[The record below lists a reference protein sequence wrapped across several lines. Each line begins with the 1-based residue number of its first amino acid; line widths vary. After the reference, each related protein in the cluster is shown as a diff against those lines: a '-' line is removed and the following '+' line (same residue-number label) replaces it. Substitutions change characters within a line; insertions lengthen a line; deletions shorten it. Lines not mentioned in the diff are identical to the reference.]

1 MPHRSRALFGGFL
14 LHIVVLSGALLTV
27 LPFGWMII
35 SSFKNTGE
43 IFRWPP
49 WLLPETIDL
58 FNYVTLFTKW
68 SFGTWY
74 LNSIGLAVL
83 TTLAVLF
90 FSSLA
95 GFGFAKYNFRGK
107 NGLFILLIG
116 STMIPFQLILIPLF
130 IMISRLGW
138 VDTYVALVVPFVAPA
153 FGIFLMRQFATTVP
167 TDLLDA
173 ARMDGASEFGIYR
186 RVVLPLIKPA
196 LGTLAILTFLGNW
209 NSFLW
214 PLVVLRSDE
223 KLILPIGLANLS
235 SNVAGQQLAYGVVMA
250 AATLVSIPVVLLF
263 LAMQKQYVAGLTLGS
278 IKM

>member
-107 NGLFILLIG
+107 NGGG
-116 STMIPFQLILIPLF
+116 SF
-130 IMISRLGW
+130 
-138 VDTYVALVVPFVAPA
+138 
-153 FGIFLMRQFATTVP
+153 
-167 TDLLDA
+167 
-173 ARMDGASEFGIYR
+173 
-186 RVVLPLIKPA
+186 
-196 LGTLAILTFLGNW
+196 
-209 NSFLW
+209 
-214 PLVVLRSDE
+214 
-223 KLILPIGLANLS
+223 
-235 SNVAGQQLAYGVVMA
+235 
-250 AATLVSIPVVLLF
+250 
-263 LAMQKQYVAGLTLGS
+263 
-278 IKM
+278 